1 MHYIYKCLCKQ
12 TSELNQFAENNQ
24 ISLLPEAMDNTVNN
38 RAARYI
44 ACDSHAYLF
53 SEDGSVISRKFAS
66 AQTHHFTS

>member
-38 RAARYI
+38 VVNNVQ
-44 ACDSHAYLF
+44 LL
-53 SEDGSVISRKFAS
+53 